1 MKQKNKAIL
10 GHLSDMDIRLLQIFK
25 AVVECG
31 GFSSAELE
39 LNISISTISRHIKDL
54 ETRLG
59 FTLCQRGR
67 SGFAL
72 STQGQQVYN
81 ETLRLLGAINDF
93 RASIDDVHARL
104 GGELH
109 VAVFEK
115 ITGNPNSRLPQ
126 TVADFTRLAPDVLI
140 NLHVRP
146 INEIERGVLDG
157 QYHIGIIPDHR
168 PSNSLRYEPLFHEDM
183 KLYCGESHPLYHKNT
198 ASLDWSDI
206 RAFALAGLAYHSPN
220 MEVSHR
226 AKLSRRAN
234 AYDQEGVATF
244 ILSGK
249 FIGFL
254 PTHYALNFENQGSMR
269 AVNPDRF
276 QYRVE
281 FFAIQPR
288 TKNGSRAV
296 ELFHDCLRKA
306 HSTSSVRAIL

>member
-1 MKQKNKAIL
+1 MKQKNKAVL

-59 FTLCQRGR
+59 LTLCQRGR

-183 KLYCGESHPLYHKNT
+183 KLYCGESHPLFHKTT
-198 ASLDWSDI
+198 APLDWSDI

-220 MEVSHR
+220 MEVSHQ

-254 PTHYALNFENQGSMR
+254 PTHYALNFEKQGSMR

-276 QYRVE
+276 QYRVK

-306 HSTSSVRAIL
+306 HSTSNVRAFL